1 MQGLLKITLISFDHW
16 NYDAKIVEQLNKLG
30 HQAQH
35 INISQYKHKNNFERV
50 KNTFSKIFL
59 GNNPKHFKRQN
70 AILETL
76 ISFGKQDY
84 ILVLNPDLIDTPYHQ
99 EIKKHTKY
107 YITYLY
113 DSITRSKNPI
123 IHLLKDIFD
132 KIYSFDDNDVAK
144 YNFIKTNN
152 YIYLDKQTIS
162 KKPLTY
168 KVINISSF
176 DKRFPLINKIANQL
190 GDQKVNFKFV
200 MISKNINYKIL
211 KFKKN
216 KNDDNNPQIAI
227 NKNIRFQSNLIP
239 LNELINEYENAEII
253 LDLVQGFQDG
263 LSFRVFEALA
273 LQKKI
278 ITDNESIRNY
288 SFYNPNNIL
297 VIDKEKIEIPA
308 AFLDSNYEPIPDEI
322 YNQFTL
328 ETWVKTIF
336 NLKN

>member
-1 MQGLLKITLISFDHW
+1 MQDSLKITLISFDYW
-16 NYDAKIVEQLNKLG
+16 NYDAKIVAHLNQLG

-35 INISQYKHKNNFERV
+35 INISQFKHKNNFERA

-59 GNNPKHFKRQN
+59 GKNPKHYKRQN

-76 ISFGKQDY
+76 ISSGKQDY
-84 ILVLNPDLIDTPYHQ
+84 ILVLNPDLIDSQYHQ
-99 EIKKHTKY
+99 EIKKHTKN

-123 IHLLKDIFD
+123 IHLLNDVFD
-132 KIYSFDDNDVAK
+132 KIYSFDDTDVEK

-162 KKPLTY
+162 NESLKY
-168 KVINISSF
+168 KVINIGSF
-176 DKRFPLINKIANQL
+176 DKRFPLFNKIANQL
-190 GDQKVNFKFV
+190 SKQKVSFKFV
-200 MISKNINYKIL
+200 MISKNIKYKIL
-211 KFKKN
+211 KFKNNNRKN
-216 KNDDNNPQIAI
+216 NIQDVEI
-227 NKNIRFQSNLIP
+227 NKNIQFQSSRIP
-239 LNELINEYENAEII
+239 LNELINEYKNAEII

-263 LSFRVFEALA
+263 LSFRVFESLA
-273 LQKKI
+273 FQKKL
-278 ITDNESIRNY
+278 ITDNESIKKY
-288 SFYNPNNIL
+288 PFYTSQNIL
-297 VIDKEKIEIPA
+297 VIDKEKIVIPA
-308 AFLDSNYEPIPDEI
+308 DFLNSNYEPIPNEI